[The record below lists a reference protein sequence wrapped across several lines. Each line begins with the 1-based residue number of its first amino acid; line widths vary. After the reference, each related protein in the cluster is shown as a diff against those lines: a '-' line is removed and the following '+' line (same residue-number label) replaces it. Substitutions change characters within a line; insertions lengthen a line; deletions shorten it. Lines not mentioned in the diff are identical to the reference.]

1 MNCKYCSACPVSII
15 FKLVHKTICQFY
27 CIGSKSRSFRRH
39 GDIPYFFIGELKIS
53 FIKIPSRAWL
63 DTRSWVFFNKTIYHG
78 VSHKMEWCEIALDPA
93 HDSNVCGLRVVTNG
107 SKLFVLTG
115 TSFVSGSF
123 FQPGWPTG
131 RGPAQ
136 YSIEL
141 SANLCEVSQCPEKA
155 LTT

>member
-1 MNCKYCSACPVSII
+1 
-15 FKLVHKTICQFY
+15 
-27 CIGSKSRSFRRH
+27 
-39 GDIPYFFIGELKIS
+39 
-53 FIKIPSRAWL
+53 
-63 DTRSWVFFNKTIYHG
+63 
-78 VSHKMEWCEIALDPA
+78 MEWCEIALDLEP
-93 HDSNVCGLRVVTNG
+93 DSNVCGLRVVTNG

-141 SANLCEVSQCPEKA
+141 SANLCEVSQCLEKA
-155 LTT
+155 PTS